1 MNENEQTDNDMNNSP
16 EGLVKIFVE
25 AIKSALKPNPLLLG
39 AGNAAKFVGVGKTLW
54 YQLNSEAK
62 IPAPIRLNKR
72 VLWRR
77 DELHEWTDSGC
88 PLRNEWENRNT
99 NS

>member
-1 MNENEQTDNDMNNSP
+1 MNENEQANNDMSKST

-25 AIKSALKPNPLLLG
+25 AIKFTLKPNPLLLG
-39 AGNAAKFVGVGKTLW
+39 AGNAAKFVGIGKTLW

-62 IPAPIRLNKR
+62 IPAPIKLNKR

-77 DELHEWTDSGC
+77 DELHEWADAGC
-88 PLRNEWENRNT
+88 PLRTDWESRNI